1 MAISKSY
8 WSAVSKDSENHHSL
22 VCICNW
28 TKLFPGNDFFTAQNL
43 LKIFLNCKFN
53 VNLVPLD
60 GVKDFSTYRGAFFGI
75 EKNRSLILLR
85 LT

>member
-28 TKLFPGNDFFTAQNL
+28 AKLFPGNDFFMAQNL

-53 VNLVPLD
+53 VNLVPSD
-60 GVKDFSTYRGAFFGI
+60 GIKDFLTSRGAFFGI
-75 EKNRSLILLR
+75 EKIDLLYSSD
-85 LT
+85 